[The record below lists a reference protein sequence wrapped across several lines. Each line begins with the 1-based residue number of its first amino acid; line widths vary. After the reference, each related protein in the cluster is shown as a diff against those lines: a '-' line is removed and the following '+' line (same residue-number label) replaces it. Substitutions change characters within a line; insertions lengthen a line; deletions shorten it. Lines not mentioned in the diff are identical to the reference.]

1 MIVWVALVSAVLDE
15 KFEGFGNYNRI
26 VAYEG
31 GIVLY
36 DWATATASGVADLFE
51 LTSPPKSNAQV
62 CVKLIRSLALWA
74 FIHYSVVLS
83 GDLLL

>member
-1 MIVWVALVSAVLDE
+1 MSVWVALVSAVLDK
-15 KFEGFGNYNRI
+15 KFEGFGNYIRI
-26 VAYEG
+26 VSYEG

-62 CVKLIRSLALWA
+62 SVKLIRSLALWA
-74 FIHYSVVLS
+74 FTRSVVLS
-83 GDLLL
+83 GGLLL